1 MLFPFLF
8 VCTTCPANPYPPL
21 TLGYTP
27 FVKLVK
33 ARPSLEERNFPEVST
48 PNKKAKIT
56 LVSE

>member
-8 VCTTCPANPYPPL
+8 VCTTCPANPYPSL

-33 ARPSLEERNFPEVST
+33 ARPSLEERNFPEDST

>member
-8 VCTTCPANPYPPL
+8 DSTTCPANPYPL
-21 TLGYTP
+21 SFGYTP
-27 FVKLVK
+27 LIKLVK
-33 ARPSLEERNFPEVST
+33 ARPSLEERNCPEEST